1 MPLSL
6 GYNHTNYHQQRPAE
20 VRSVAEESQG
30 DDCEADPPPPP
41 RSNSGSHLNFFQLNE
56 VARQTPE
63 MRRTPSPHSGRR
75 TKYSRH
81 DQGLGDSKSASPS
94 QGSLEMINS
103 PSSRRQMPPRAE
115 WDSMSNSQGS
125 LNSPQQGNGGINTS
139 AHIQRRPGEVNTR
152 SKQTNGGSSHR
163 HYANNTSSTANH
175 TPIQVGSTGNLSN
188 HSNSPLTNTGNH
200 TVSAPQIS
208 TSNHTPQGNAT
219 TEIPRIRRPISFV
232 TALKMSEEA
241 EAVKKTQQRSTANGG
256 HRKHKGENSN
266 HVSSSS
272 ANTKNSVHN
281 HSRPG
286 ETYRDERT
294 PVMSYEVS
302 V

>member
-6 GYNHTNYHQQRPAE
+6 GYNNTNYHQQRPAE

-41 RSNSGSHLNFFQLNE
+41 RSHSGSHLNFFQMQD
-56 VARQTPE
+56 VARTPE
-63 MRRTPSPHSGRR
+63 MRRTPSPQTGRR

-81 DQGLGDSKSASPS
+81 DEGIPTSQS

-125 LNSPQQGNGGINTS
+125 LSSPQGNGGINNA
-139 AHIQRRPGEVNTR
+139 AHIQQRRAAEANSRT
-152 SKQTNGGSSHR
+152 KHNNGGSHR
-163 HYANNTSSTANH
+163 HYANNTAPALSTGNHSPVMGSTANH
-175 TPIQVGSTGNLSN
+175 SSL
-188 HSNSPLTNTGNH
+188 LNTGNH

-208 TSNHTPQGNAT
+208 TGNHTPIGNNT
-219 TEIPRIRRPISFV
+219 TEAPRLRRPISFV

-241 EAVKKTQQRSTANGG
+241 EAVDKKKQRSSTANGG
-256 HRKHKGENSN
+256 HKKHRSAENSN
-266 HVSSSS
+266 HVS
-272 ANTKNSVHN
+272 ATNAKNAAHN
-281 HSRPG
+281 HTRPG
-286 ETYRDERT
+286 EAYRDDRT